1 MRKAVFFMLVC
12 LMMTAL
18 SAACGAAPEK
28 SADSVS
34 LAAETATAAPGTKAP
49 EASDEITEAA
59 EPDTAS
65 TDAPSPAAT
74 AEGPA
79 MYSSYAHMVSFDPA
93 RGLAEFDYF
102 DLLRGDDA
110 VEWLVES
117 EGYTVADAAAAVAD
131 FADSEFVEK
140 NANPQLR
147 TIDLADIPVTLM
159 FDPETGDMLEPS
171 SPLTGSLID
180 LYNLFELDH
189 KLVLDAFF
197 YWIEVSQGDVV
208 AVTQVYWP

>member
-1 MRKAVFFMLVC
+1 ML
-12 LMMTAL
+12 
-18 SAACGAAPEK
+18 AACGPAPKK
-28 SADSVS
+28 STDSVS
-34 LAAETATAAPGTKAP
+34 PLPEAATAAVDATDPETSDETP
-49 EASDEITEAA
+49 EATEPEAV
-59 EPDTAS
+59 PTDT
-65 TDAPSPAAT
+65 PSPAAT

-93 RGLAEFDYF
+93 RGLAEFDFF
-102 DLLRGDDA
+102 DILRGDDA

-117 EGYTVADAAAAVAD
+117 EGYTVADAAAVVAD

-147 TIDLADIPVTLM
+147 TIDLAAIPVTLM
-159 FDPETGDMLEPS
+159 FDPQTGDMLEPS

-197 YWIEVSQGDVV
+197 YWIEVSQGNVV